1 MSEDFAR
8 LDAYFHSKSDAP
20 DEAFDLIFTLD
31 AHDWAAL
38 ARAWPERP
46 SYWRRE
52 CAYVLHHGPP
62 AECIPFLQRAIF
74 DHEGDVALEAAISLS
89 VQLLETGDTSVPENV
104 CAKLTELAARPAAQD
119 YGELQQLVE
128 AIDTLPPS

>member
-1 MSEDFAR
+1 MSEDFAQ
-8 LDAYFHSKSDAP
+8 LDAYFHSNSDAP

-31 AHDWAAL
+31 ADDWAAL

-46 SYWRRE
+46 SYWRQE

-62 AECIPFLQRAIF
+62 AECIPLLQRAIF
-74 DHEGDVALEAAISLS
+74 DREEDVALEAAISLS
-89 VQLLETGDTSVPENV
+89 VQLLEAGDTSVPENV

-119 YGELQQLVE
+119 CGELQQFVKV
-128 AIDTLPPS
+128 IDAQPPS